1 MTYCAWLCLN
11 QTLRIMS
18 LYHNFTCKA
27 YTLIELLLV
36 LLLFVIILGITIPR
50 WQLLLQNNTSNT
62 KVNEIVNMLE
72 YTRILSIKQSKN
84 IALCRKNFR
93 DGQNSKNWSD
103 GQVVVDRQ
111 NTSEARILRV
121 FSAIPNSNDQLFWD
135 SSFKKNDCID
145 FTPLG
150 ILEGQQGSFY
160 YCHNQKQISQPL
172 AIVLQQTGNVYV
184 HVLVRCPKL

>member
-1 MTYCAWLCLN
+1 MN
-11 QTLRIMS
+11 
-18 LYHNFTCKA
+18 LYHNFTYKA

-36 LLLFVIILGITIPR
+36 LLLFVVIFGITIPS
-50 WQLLLQNNTSNT
+50 WQLLLQNNTANT
-62 KVNEIVNMLE
+62 QVNEIVNMLE

-93 DGQNSKNWSD
+93 DGKNSRDWSD
-103 GQVVVDRQ
+103 GLVVVDRQ
-111 NTSEARILRV
+111 NASETIILHA
-121 FSAIPNSNDQLFWD
+121 FSAVPNSNDRLFWD

-160 YCHNQKQISQPL
+160 YCHNPKQISQPL

-184 HVLVRCPKL
+184 HALAKCPKF

>member
-1 MTYCAWLCLN
+1 
-11 QTLRIMS
+11 MS
-18 LYHNFTCKA
+18 LYHNFTYKA

-36 LLLFVIILGITIPR
+36 LLLFVVILGTTIPR

-62 KVNEIVNMLE
+62 QANKVVTTLE
-72 YTRILSIKQSKN
+72 YTRILSIKQNKN

-93 DGQNSKNWSD
+93 DGKNSKNWSD
-103 GQVVVDRQ
+103 GQVVVDKQ
-111 NTSEARILRV
+111 NTSGATVLHV
-121 FSAIPNSNDQLFWD
+121 FSAIPNSNDRLFWN
-135 SSFKKNDCID
+135 SSFKKNDCIE

-160 YCHNQKQISQPL
+160 YCHNQKQISQAL

-184 HVLVRCPKL
+184 HVLAKCPKL